1 MIERIQAAATQ
12 HFERLVSIRRHLH
25 AHPELSFEEHE
36 TSAYVEGILTEMGLK
51 VERMA
56 NTGLVCMIEGAESG
70 PVVAL
75 RGDMDALPILEQND
89 ASYCSTNEGVMHA
102 CGHDV
107 HTTCILG
114 AAMILNELKGELK
127 GSVKL
132 IFQPGEEKLP
142 GGASIMI
149 KEGALKNPTPKAIFG
164 QHVHPELD
172 AGRVGF
178 RAGKYMASC
187 DEVYLTVKGKGGHG
201 ALPHKNIDPVL
212 IAAQTI
218 VAMQQVA
225 SRRANPM
232 MPTVLSFGK
241 IEGKGATNVI
251 PDRVEIAGTFRTFD
265 ETWRQ
270 EAHEMIRHIAEET
283 AKAYGGECEVRIEKG
298 YPYVHNH
305 EELTERARAA
315 AVEYL
320 GEENVVELDMRAT
333 GEDFSYYSQ
342 VMPGSFH
349 RLGVRNEERGIVH
362 PVHNSRFDV
371 DEECLRV
378 GSGLMAWLAITEMNE
393 K

>member
-36 TSAYVEGILTEMGLK
+36 TSAYVEGILAEMGLK

-89 ASYCSTNEGVMHA
+89 ASYGSTNEGVMHA

-187 DEVYLTVKGKGGHG
+187 DEVYLTAKGKGGHG

-270 EAHEMIRHIAEET
+270 EAHEMIRQIAEET

>member
-1 MIERIQAAATQ
+1 MIERIQVAATQ

-178 RAGKYMASC
+178 RAGNYMASC

-270 EAHEMIRHIAEET
+270 EAHEMIRQIAEET

-305 EELTERARAA
+305 EELTARARAA

-349 RLGVRNEERGIVH
+349 RLGVRNEERGIVY